1 MKKIEYI
8 SGNED
13 LLDSIGFLWEKL
25 NKHHKNNSKHFS
37 KKFSKFSFEVRK
49 KGLIDK
55 AKKGLMKIEIARDI
69 EKNKNIG
76 YCISTI
82 NDRNI
87 GEIES
92 LYIEP
97 DYRKQGIG
105 NKFMKNAL
113 DWMKLNKVKSIC
125 IGVSVG
131 NEEVLSFYEKYGFL
145 PRTIILEQINK
156 EYNE

>member
-13 LLDSIGFLWEKL
+13 LLDSIGFLWKKL
-25 NKHHKNNSKHFS
+25 NKHHKNNSKHFL
-37 KKFSKFSFEVRK
+37 KKFSKFTFEARK
-49 KGLIDK
+49 KGLIDR
-55 AKKGLMKIEIARDI
+55 AKKGLMKIEIARDV

-97 DYRKQGIG
+97 DYRKLGIG

-145 PRTIILEQINK
+145 PRTIILEQV
-156 EYNE
+156 ED